1 MALWTD
7 RCPVRNHKT
16 KSASLLRLLTQTI
29 EAPKKRNRL
38 SERQTHKKKKQKRML
53 VSKIEIKLEFP
64 YVVPTQHKHRTE
76 AYACLQ
82 YHYAQCIRRSDAALN
97 LMWLTVGVMRHQ
109 QAIRVKF
116 IFRKDDILYIIVFFN
131 LPISYCS
138 IFSKEVEI

>member
-64 YVVPTQHKHRTE
+64 YVVPTQHKDRTA
-76 AYACLQ
+76 AYAHLQ
-82 YHYAQCIRRSDAALN
+82 YTTVLKNQNN
-97 LMWLTVGVMRHQ
+97 LM
-109 QAIRVKF
+109 
-116 IFRKDDILYIIVFFN
+116 
-131 LPISYCS
+131 
-138 IFSKEVEI
+138 